1 MADWIRLPRSIFD
14 WDWFDKPEMLPLFLH
29 LLNNAKEKDI
39 KHDGIVEHRGQLL
52 TSLGKLSTTIGAGKQ
67 VVRTCLSK
75 LTNMQLIKVDTER
88 LYSIIT
94 ICNYDNYFGVDVNES
109 KKEPKKEEIVKSI
122 EEASNKDKPKKTKE
136 EITAST
142 EKRKEKFYQEL
153 VPYVATYG
161 KDMVRQFYDY
171 WTEPNKS
178 RTKMRYELE
187 RTWDTKRRL
196 NTWASRENINGR
208 RANYDTNSEEA
219 RQQRQRDAISIMS
232 RLAAEDDAEVR

>member
-14 WDWFDKPEMLPLFLH
+14 WDWFDKPEMLPLFLY

-75 LTNMQLIKVDTER
+75 LTNMQLIEVNAKR

-94 ICNYDNYFGVDVNES
+94 ICNYDNYFEVDANEP
-109 KKEPKKEEIVKSI
+109 KKESKKEEIVKSI
-122 EEASNKDKPKKTKE
+122 EEASKEDKPKKTKE
-136 EITAST
+136 EIATAT

-161 KDMVRQFYDY
+161 KDMIRKFYDY
-171 WTEPNKS
+171 WSEMNKS
-178 RTKMRYELE
+178 KTRMRCETE
-187 RTWDTKRRL
+187 KTWDLNLRLQNWARRNKDFGTKQSGTAL
-196 NTWASRENINGR
+196 H
-208 RANYDTNSEEA
+208 NSENKDYNEGGW
-219 RQQRQRDAISIMS
+219 
-232 RLAAEDDAEVR
+232 